1 MTTTPDT
8 TTTPE
13 TARYRVVPEDTRT
26 TGRRPVA
33 ERDAQPGEPVEADRG
48 GVGTSAALAMGGLA
62 RLVRLAAGVV
72 AAIIVAGILL
82 VVLNANSSN
91 DIVSAVEDAARWLVG
106 PFDGMFTLDSSK
118 ATIAVN
124 WGIAAVVYLIVGALI
139 ARALELLGYAGLR
152 RRRATTR

>member
-1 MTTTPDT
+1 M

-13 TARYRVVPEDTRT
+13 TTPTPETTRYRAAPEDTRT
-26 TGRRPVA
+26 IGRRPVT
-33 ERDAQPGEPVEADRG
+33 ERDEQPGQPVEADRG
-48 GVGTSAALAMGGLA
+48 GAGTSAALAMGGLA

-91 DIVSAVEDAARWLVG
+91 DIVSTVHEAARGLVG
-106 PFDGMFTLDSSK
+106 PFDGMFTLDSGK

-124 WGIAAVVYLIVGALI
+124 WGIAAVVYLIVGGLI

>member
-1 MTTTPDT
+1 MTTTPET
-8 TTTPE
+8 TTSPE
-13 TARYRVVPEDTRT
+13 TARYRVVPEDTPT

-33 ERDAQPGEPVEADRG
+33 ERDADPGQPVEAHRSG
-48 GVGTSAALAMGGLA
+48 AGTSAALAMGGLA

-91 DIVSAVEDAARWLVG
+91 DIVSTVNDAARWLVG
-106 PFDGMFTLDSSK
+106 PFDGMFTLDSGK

-124 WGIAAVVYLIVGALI
+124 WGIAAVVYLIVGGLI
-139 ARALELLGYAGLR
+139 ARAIELLGYAGLR
-152 RRRATTR
+152 RRRVTTR

>member
-1 MTTTPDT
+1 MTTTRET

-13 TARYRVVPEDTRT
+13 TTRYSVAPDEDTT

-33 ERDAQPGEPVEADRG
+33 ERDPQSGQPVEADRG
-48 GVGTSAALAMGGLA
+48 GAGTTAALAMGGLA

-91 DIVSAVEDAARWLVG
+91 DIVSTVHDAARWLVG

-124 WGIAAVVYLIVGALI
+124 WGIAAVVYLIVGGLI
-139 ARALELLGYAGLR
+139 ARGIELLGYAGLR
-152 RRRATTR
+152 RRRVTTR